1 MHVTSIKRRSDKL
14 DIILD
19 EIVELYFEGHELKE
33 VLNSYKESDKSQ
45 QRENYVRCMA
55 DKMFK
60 NWSD

>member
-1 MHVTSIKRRSDKL
+1 M
-14 DIILD
+14 DITLKD
-19 EIVELYFEGHELKE
+19 IVELYFEGYELKE